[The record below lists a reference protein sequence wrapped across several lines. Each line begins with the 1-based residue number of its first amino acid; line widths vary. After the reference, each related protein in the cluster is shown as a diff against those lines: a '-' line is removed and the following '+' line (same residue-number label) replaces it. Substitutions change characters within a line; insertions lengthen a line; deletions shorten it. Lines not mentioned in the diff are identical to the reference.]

1 VREIP
6 MQPATKP
13 VVPVILAR
21 SSEHVHP
28 DVVLAQNKKVKE
40 KQEERKNGTK
50 KRKRKR
56 LERKKCQSQHS
67 CLKRFSMC
75 MTWRRKD
82 SCGR

>member
-1 VREIP
+1 

-40 KQEERKNGTK
+40 KKKKGETGPKKGKEKELQEKNASRST
-50 KRKRKR
+50 
-56 LERKKCQSQHS
+56 HA
-67 CLKRFSMC
+67 
-75 MTWRRKD
+75 
-82 SCGR
+82 